1 MIGRQNAIRNLL
13 NVCLRPHAALLAATL
28 FCGSAMAVPTSVY
41 VATDQTGAQ
50 TFINRTDVSY
60 WTFATNSNAVA
71 NFTGG
76 FFHVKKGGGSTLTAD
91 IKFAVIAGT
100 YSTFTASYSNGVYSG
115 SSVISDSKLASQ
127 ITGSF
132 TSQTFAGTPVTLA
145 ANTTYT
151 AVVWSAA
158 TGSGNDTYFIK
169 NNGNIFWSD
178 SSGNAIDPGGYTP
191 GQDLLVSGSP
201 VGVPGAGL
209 ASLAVVGLVARRR
222 RR

>member
-1 MIGRQNAIRNLL
+1 MVSMRFGPMRFLGWSAVAI
-13 NVCLRPHAALLAATL
+13 AALS
-28 FCGSAMAVPTSVY
+28 GSSYGTNVY
-41 VATDQTGAQ
+41 VATGQSGAQ
-50 TFINRTDVSY
+50 TFVNKTDISY

-76 FFHVKKGGGSTLTAD
+76 FFHIKKGGGSGPSAN
-91 IKFAVIAGT
+91 IQFIVIAGT
-100 YSTFTASYSNGVYSG
+100 YTDFTNNYNGTTGVYSG
-115 SSVISDSKLASQ
+115 GSLIADSLAASSV
-127 ITGSF
+127 TGSF
-132 TSQTFAGTPVTLA
+132 TSQTFAATPVTLA

-151 AVVWSAA
+151 AVIWSAA
-158 TGSGNDTYFIK
+158 TGAGNDTYFIK

-178 SSGNAIDPGGYTP
+178 SSGNAIDPGGYTT
-191 GQDLLVSGSP
+191 GQDLLVSVSP